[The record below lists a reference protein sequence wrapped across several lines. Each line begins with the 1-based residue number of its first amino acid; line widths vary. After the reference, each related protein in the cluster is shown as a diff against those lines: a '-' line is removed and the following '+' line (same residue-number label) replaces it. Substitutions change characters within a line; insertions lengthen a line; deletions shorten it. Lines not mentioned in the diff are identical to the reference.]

1 MAWETRILVTENWQD
16 LQNAY
21 TNVTF
26 TFQARRTDY
35 SVNSWNNYGQA
46 YWRIAAGGS
55 SSGNNYFNF
64 TWNYGQNEWFTI
76 ASWTTSI
83 KHNSDGTYSSYAEA
97 LCYTGLDNIG
107 TLTARTNYTLTTI
120 PRESTISSITGDTI
134 GSNITVNISRQS
146 SSFTHQVWWRI
157 NGTGNWTSLGTNFGT
172 SCTFTLPMS
181 VCNSVTQSTTCTL
194 NIAIRAISNGS
205 YVGGE
210 VWSSKTVNV
219 PSSVVPSFS
228 SIGVSEAVSS
238 VASLGIYVQSKS
250 KLNLSI
256 NGASGS
262 YGSWITAYSIS
273 VDGQNIYAAS
283 GTTNVINGSGNLTIT
298 ARITDSRGRQAS
310 KTTTIN
316 VKAYSAPR
324 LTSYSATRQS
334 TPTNVSVVASGSIT
348 SLLNGSTQKNSLTY
362 VIKYKQS
369 SASSYTS
376 VTVQSSGLSFSN
388 LSRTLTNIDSTKS
401 YDIQLVLSD
410 YFSSVTYQLKLS
422 TTKVIMDLKST
433 GVGINKYNERG
444 VLDVGGEVYISSNLN
459 VEGSSTVD
467 GLLTVNNKI
476 IANKGLQPQGNNPIT
491 STSADTTANWGAL
504 NTSLYFYTN
513 TGQLIDQPSQWGY
526 VLNLG
531 QGSEVHQIWMEQA
544 SGSLWHRGGN
554 GAGWNGSWRRMLD
567 SSNLGNYFTRRVVDS
582 GVSGVWDWR
591 QWDNGMVELWGT
603 WVGTINLGENNYS
616 GFHYSN
622 AITVNYPFRIVGPKL
637 WVDRGPTNFIAGVRA
652 FGDTET
658 YARFTCYGHSD
669 YSQSNV
675 TVYLYAMGWR

>member
-1 MAWETRILVTENWQD
+1 MAWETRILVTTNS
-16 LQNAY
+16 QNVSNN
-21 TNVTF
+21 TSNVTF

-35 SVNSWNNYGQA
+35 SVYVYNAYGQA
-46 YWRIAAGGS
+46 YWQIAAGGN
-55 SSGNNYFNF
+55 SSGNNRFNIN
-64 TWNYGQNEWFTI
+64 WRYGQNVWFTI
-76 ASWTTSI
+76 SSWSTTI
-83 KHNSDGTYSSYAEA
+83 THNSDGTYSSYAEA
-97 LCYTGLDNIG
+97 YVYTGVSPESLS
-107 TLTARTNYTLTTI
+107 ARVNYTLTTI

-146 SSFTHQVWWRI
+146 SSFVHQVWWRI
-157 NGTGNWTSLGTNFGT
+157 NGTGSWTSLGTNFGT

-181 VCNSVTQSTTCTL
+181 VCNQVTQSTTCTL

-310 KTTTIN
+310 RTTTIN

-348 SLLNGSTQKNSLTY
+348 SLLNGSTQKNRLTY

-376 VTVQSSGLSFSN
+376 VTVKSGGLSFSN

-444 VLDVGGEVYISSNLN
+444 VLDVGGDAYISSNLN
-459 VEGSSTVD
+459 VEGSSTVN

-513 TGQLIDQPSQWGY
+513 TGQLIDQPSQWSY

-603 WVGTINLGENNYS
+603 WTGTINLGQNNYS

-622 AITVNYPFRIVGPKL
+622 SISVNYPFKLTAPKL
-637 WVDRGPTNFIAGVRA
+637 WVDRGPSEFIAGARA

-675 TVYLYAMGWR
+675 KNYYYEIGRR

>member
-1 MAWETRILVTENWQD
+1 MAWETRILVTTNS
-16 LQNAY
+16 QNVSNN
-21 TNVTF
+21 TSNVTF

-35 SVNSWNNYGQA
+35 SVYVYNAYGQA
-46 YWRIAAGGS
+46 YWQIAAGGN
-55 SSGNNYFNF
+55 SSGNNYFNIN
-64 TWNYGQNEWFTI
+64 WRYGQNVWFTI
-76 ASWTTSI
+76 SSWSTTI
-83 KHNSDGTYSSYAEA
+83 THNSDGSYSSYAEA
-97 LCYTGLDNIG
+97 YVYTGVSPSSLS
-107 TLTARTNYTLTTI
+107 ARVDYTLTTI

-146 SSFTHQVWWRI
+146 SSFVHQVWWRI

-348 SLLNGSTQKNSLTY
+348 SLLNGSTQKNSLKY

-376 VTVQSSGLSFSN
+376 VTVKSGGLSFSN

-444 VLDVGGEVYISSNLN
+444 VLDVGGDAYISEDLVVEGGLTVGGENWIEKWGRKNWNMWAVNLN
-459 VEGSSTVD
+459 TLSDPGYYCWNSDATF
-467 GLLTVNNKI
+467 KQC
-476 IANKGLQPQGNNPIT
+476 ANRPCDASGVLCVYRGQGFTWQTYQEYQGNNFYIRRYYDYEGKWSGWSRLTKESESPSLVSVSGWSEGWKFPNGLMIIRYWSQQT
-491 STSADTTANWGAL
+491 ISTAGWG
-504 NTSLYFYTN
+504 NIYE
-513 TGQLIDQPSQWGY
+513 GQLTNVSQKSVPAGTFINNPIWILGETGY
-526 VLNLG
+526 GVAGNNG
-531 QGSEVHQIWMEQA
+531 WMPELFE
-544 SGSLWHRGGN
+544 GSLTRAPSTWATFGTGGTKKVAYCMI
-554 GAGWNGSWRRMLD
+554 GIGRW
-567 SSNLGNYFTRRVVDS
+567 
-582 GVSGVWDWR
+582 
-591 QWDNGMVELWGT
+591 
-603 WVGTINLGENNYS
+603 
-616 GFHYSN
+616 
-622 AITVNYPFRIVGPKL
+622 K
-637 WVDRGPTNFIAGVRA
+637 
-652 FGDTET
+652 
-658 YARFTCYGHSD
+658 
-669 YSQSNV
+669 
-675 TVYLYAMGWR
+675 

>member
-1 MAWETRILVTENWQD
+1 MAWETRILVTTNS
-16 LQNAY
+16 QNVSNN
-21 TNVTF
+21 TSNVTF

-35 SVNSWNNYGQA
+35 SVYVYNAYGQA
-46 YWRIAAGGS
+46 YWQIAAGGN
-55 SSGNNYFNF
+55 SSGNNYFNIN
-64 TWNYGQNEWFTI
+64 WRYGQNVWFTI
-76 ASWTTSI
+76 SSWSTTI
-83 KHNSDGTYSSYAEA
+83 THNSDGTYSSYAEA
-97 LCYTGLDNIG
+97 YVYTGVSPESLS
-107 TLTARTNYTLTTI
+107 ARTNYTLTTI

-146 SSFTHQVWWRI
+146 SSFVHQVWWRI
-157 NGTGNWTSLGTNFGT
+157 NGTGSWTSLGTNFGT

-181 VCNSVTQSTTCTL
+181 VCNQVTQSTTCTL

-250 KLNLSI
+250 RLNLSI

-376 VTVQSSGLSFSN
+376 VTVKSGGLSFSN

-444 VLDVGGEVYISSNLN
+444 VLDVGGTVYVSGGLN
-459 VEGSSTVD
+459 VEGDTRLEGALAIPNAIKDTSNVPLAGTLNDTSD
-467 GLLTVNNKI
+467 LFGYF
-476 IANKGLQPQGNNPIT
+476 KGLPTFIGTNTQNNTWYNIISVRHRNGT
-491 STSADTTANWGAL
+491 GDGQSYGMMLYSHLTSAEGLRYRQQFNGNW
-504 NTSLYFYTN
+504 
-513 TGQLIDQPSQWGY
+513 
-526 VLNLG
+526 
-531 QGSEVHQIWMEQA
+531 QGERFI
-544 SGSLWHRGGN
+544 
-554 GAGWNGSWRRMLD
+554 LD
-567 SSNLGNYFTRRVVDS
+567 SANLGNYFTRRVVDS
-582 GVSGVWDWR
+582 GVSGIWDWR

-603 WVGTINLGENNYS
+603 WTGTINLSQNNYS

-622 AITVNYPFRIVGPKL
+622 SINVAYPFRLTGPKL
-637 WVDRGPTNFIAGVRA
+637 WVDRGPSQFIAGARA

-658 YARFTCYGHSD
+658 YASFTCYGHSD

-675 TVYLYAMGWR
+675 NIYLYAMGWR

>member
-1 MAWETRILVTENWQD
+1 MAWETRILVTTNS
-16 LQNAY
+16 QNVSNN
-21 TNVTF
+21 TSNVTF

-35 SVNSWNNYGQA
+35 SVYVYNAYGQA
-46 YWRIAAGGS
+46 YWKIAAGGN
-55 SSGNNYFNF
+55 SSGNNYFNIN
-64 TWNYGQNEWFTI
+64 WRYGQNVWFTI
-76 ASWTTSI
+76 SSWSTTI
-83 KHNSDGTYSSYAEA
+83 THNSDGTYSSYAEA
-97 LCYTGLDNIG
+97 YVYTGVSPESLS
-107 TLTARTNYTLTTI
+107 ARVNYTLTTI

-444 VLDVGGEVYISSNLN
+444 VLDVGGTVYVSGGLN
-459 VEGSSTVD
+459 VEGDTRLEGALAIPNAIKDTSNVPLAGTLDNTSD
-467 GLLTVNNKI
+467 LFGYF
-476 IANKGLQPQGNNPIT
+476 KGLPTFIG
-491 STSADTTANWGAL
+491 
-504 NTSLYFYTN
+504 TN
-513 TGQLIDQPSQWGY
+513 TQNNTWYNIIS
-526 VLNLG
+526 VR
-531 QGSEVHQIWMEQA
+531 
-544 SGSLWHRGGN
+544 HRNGN
-554 GAGWNGSWRRMLD
+554 GDGPSYGMMLYSHLTSSEGLRYRQQFNGNWQGERFILD
-567 SSNLGNYFTRRVVDS
+567 SANLGNYFTRRVVDS
-582 GVSGVWDWR
+582 GVSGIWDWR

-603 WVGTINLGENNYS
+603 WTGTINLSQNNYS
-616 GFHYSN
+616 GFRYSN
-622 AITVNYPFRIVGPKL
+622 SISVNYPFRLTGPKL
-637 WVDRGPTNFIAGVRA
+637 WVDRGPSQFMAGARA

-669 YSQSNV
+669 YSESNV
-675 TVYLYAMGWR
+675 HIYLYAIGWR

>member
-1 MAWETRILVTENWQD
+1 MAWETRILVTTNS
-16 LQNAY
+16 QNVSNN
-21 TNVTF
+21 TSNVTF

-35 SVNSWNNYGQA
+35 SVYVYNAYGQA
-46 YWRIAAGGS
+46 YWQIAAGGN
-55 SSGNNYFNF
+55 SSGNNYFNIN
-64 TWNYGQNEWFTI
+64 WRYGQNVWFTI
-76 ASWTTSI
+76 SSWTTTI
-83 KHNSDGTYSSYAEA
+83 THNSDGSYSSYAEA
-97 LCYTGLDNIG
+97 YVYTGVSPESLS
-107 TLTARTNYTLTTI
+107 ARTNYTLATI
-120 PRESTISSITGDTI
+120 PRASTISSITGDTI

-146 SSFTHQVWWRI
+146 SSFVHQVWWRI

-181 VCNSVTQSTTCTL
+181 VCNQVTQSTTCTL

-262 YGSWITAYSIS
+262 YGSWITAYSIN

-362 VIKYKQS
+362 VVKYKQS

-376 VTVQSSGLSFSN
+376 VTVKSGGLSFSN

-433 GVGINKYNERG
+433 GVGINKYHERG
-444 VLDVGGEVYISSNLN
+444 TLDVGGDAYVSASLHVGQSVHSEGGVAANTTSYFHSGIAVQSSN
-459 VEGSSTVD
+459 T
-467 GLLTVNNKI
+467 
-476 IANKGLQPQGNNPIT
+476 IT
-491 STSADTTANWGAL
+491 STGADTTANWGSK
-504 NTSLYFYTN
+504 NIGVHWYTN
-513 TGQLIDQPSQWGY
+513 TGQLIDQPSRWGY

-531 QGSEVHQIWMEQA
+531 QGAEVHQIWMEQS
-544 SGSLWHRGGN
+544 SGSVWHRGGN
-554 GAGWNGSWRRMLD
+554 GAGWNGSWRRILD
-567 SSNLGNYFTRRVVDS
+567 SENLGIYFNRRVVDS
-582 GVSGVWDWR
+582 GVSGIWDWR

-603 WVGTINLGENNYS
+603 WTGTINLGQNNYS

-622 AITVNYPFRIVGPKL
+622 SINVAYPFKLTGPKL
-637 WVDRGPTNFIAGVRA
+637 WVDRGPSQFIAGARA

-658 YARFTCYGHSD
+658 YASFTCYGHSD

-675 TVYLYAMGWR
+675 NIYLYAIGWR

>member
-1 MAWETRILVTENWQD
+1 MAWETRILVTTNS
-16 LQNAY
+16 QNVSNN
-21 TNVTF
+21 TSNITF

-35 SVNSWNNYGQA
+35 SVYVYNAYGQA
-46 YWRIAAGGS
+46 YWQIAAGGN
-55 SSGNNYFNF
+55 SSGNNYFNIN
-64 TWNYGQNEWFTI
+64 WRYGQNVWFTI
-76 ASWTTSI
+76 SSWSTTI
-83 KHNSDGTYSSYAEA
+83 THNSNGTYSSYAEA
-97 LCYTGLDNIG
+97 YVYTGVSPESLS
-107 TLTARTNYTLTTI
+107 ARVNYTLTTI

-157 NGTGNWTSLGTNFGT
+157 NGTGSWTSLGTGYGT

-310 KTTTIN
+310 RTTTIN

-348 SLLNGSTQKNSLTY
+348 SLLNGSTQKNRLTY

-376 VTVQSSGLSFSN
+376 VTVKSGGLSFSN

-444 VLDVGGEVYISSNLN
+444 VLDVGGTVYVSGGLN
-459 VEGSSTVD
+459 VEG
-467 GLLTVNNKI
+467 
-476 IANKGLQPQGNNPIT
+476 
-491 STSADTTANWGAL
+491 DTRLEGAL
-504 NTSLYFYTN
+504 AIPNAIKETSNVPLAGTLNNTGDLFGYFKVLPTFIGTN
-513 TGQLIDQPSQWGY
+513 TQNNTWYNIIS
-526 VLNLG
+526 VR
-531 QGSEVHQIWMEQA
+531 
-544 SGSLWHRGGN
+544 HRNGN
-554 GAGWNGSWRRMLD
+554 GDGPSYGMMLYSHLTSSEGLRYRQQFNGNWQGERFILD
-567 SSNLGNYFTRRVVDS
+567 SANLGNYFTRRVVDS
-582 GVSGVWDWR
+582 GVSGIWDWR

-622 AITVNYPFRIVGPKL
+622 SVNVSYPFKLTAPKL
-637 WVDRGPTNFIAGVRA
+637 WVDRGPSQFIAGARA

-658 YARFTCYGHSD
+658 YASFTCYGHSD

-675 TVYLYAMGWR
+675 NIYLYAIGWR

>member
-1 MAWETRILVTENWQD
+1 MAWETRILVTTNS
-16 LQNAY
+16 QNVSNN
-21 TNVTF
+21 TSNVTF

-35 SVNSWNNYGQA
+35 SVYVYNAYGQA
-46 YWRIAAGGS
+46 YWQIAAGGN
-55 SSGNNYFNF
+55 SSGNNYFNIN
-64 TWNYGQNEWFTI
+64 WRYGQNVWFTI
-76 ASWTTSI
+76 SSWSTTI
-83 KHNSDGTYSSYAEA
+83 THNSDGTYSSYAEA
-97 LCYTGLDNIG
+97 YVYTGVSPESLS
-107 TLTARTNYTLTTI
+107 ARTNYTLTTI

-157 NGTGNWTSLGTNFGT
+157 NGTGSWTSLGTNFGT

-238 VASLGIYVQSKS
+238 VALLGIYVQSKS

-310 KTTTIN
+310 RTTTIN

-376 VTVQSSGLSFSN
+376 VTVKSGGISFSN

-444 VLDVGGEVYISSNLN
+444 VLDVGGAVYVSGGLN
-459 VEGSSTVD
+459 VEGDTRLE
-467 GLLTVNNKI
+467 GALTIPNAIKNTSNVPLAGTLNNTGDLFGYF
-476 IANKGLQPQGNNPIT
+476 KGLPTFIG
-491 STSADTTANWGAL
+491 
-504 NTSLYFYTN
+504 TN
-513 TGQLIDQPSQWGY
+513 TQNNTWYNIIS
-526 VLNLG
+526 VR
-531 QGSEVHQIWMEQA
+531 
-544 SGSLWHRGGN
+544 HRNGN
-554 GAGWNGSWRRMLD
+554 GDGPSYGMMLYSHLTSSEGLRYRQQFNGNWQGERFILD
-567 SSNLGNYFTRRVVDS
+567 SANLGNYFTRRVVDS
-582 GVSGVWDWR
+582 GVSGIWDWR

-603 WVGTINLGENNYS
+603 WTGTINLGENNYS

-622 AITVNYPFRIVGPKL
+622 AITVNYPFRLTGPKL
-637 WVDRGPTNFIAGVRA
+637 WVDQGPTEFMAGVRA

-658 YARFTCYGHSD
+658 YAKFACYGHGD

-675 TVYLYAMGWR
+675 IVYLYAMGWR

>member
-1 MAWETRILVTENWQD
+1 MAWETRILVTTNS
-16 LQNAY
+16 QNVSNN
-21 TNVTF
+21 TSNVTF

-35 SVNSWNNYGQA
+35 SVYVYNAYGQA
-46 YWRIAAGGS
+46 YWQIAAGGN
-55 SSGNNYFNF
+55 SSGNNYFNIN
-64 TWNYGQNEWFTI
+64 WRYGQNVWFTI
-76 ASWTTSI
+76 SSWSTTI
-83 KHNSDGTYSSYAEA
+83 THNSDGTYSSYAEA
-97 LCYTGLDNIG
+97 YVYTGVSPESLS
-107 TLTARTNYTLTTI
+107 ARVNYTLTTI

-310 KTTTIN
+310 RTTTIN

-362 VIKYKQS
+362 VVKYKQS

-376 VTVQSSGLSFSN
+376 VTVKSSGLSFSN

-531 QGSEVHQIWMEQA
+531 QGSEVHQIWMEQS
-544 SGSLWHRGGN
+544 SGSVWHRGGN
-554 GAGWNGSWRRMLD
+554 STGWNGSWRRILD
-567 SSNLGNYFTRRVVDS
+567 SSNLGNYFTDRVT
-582 GVSGVWDWR
+582 GYYVSGIWR
-591 QWDNGMVELWGT
+591 CRT
-603 WVGTINLGENNYS
+603 WASGFKECWCTWTGTINLGENNYS
-616 GFHYSN
+616 GFYYNNS
-622 AITVNYPFRIVGPKL
+622 IQVNYPWTFSAPKL
-637 WVDRGPTNFIAGVRA
+637 FVDRGPSQFIAGARA

-658 YARFTCYGHSD
+658 YAQFVCYGHGS

-675 TVYLYAMGWR
+675 SVYLYACGV

>member
-46 YWRIAAGGS
+46 YWQIAAGGS
-55 SSGNNYFNF
+55 SSGNNYFNIN
-64 TWNYGQNEWFTI
+64 WRYGQNVWFTI

-157 NGTGNWTSLGTNFGT
+157 NGTGSWTSLGTNFGT
-172 SCTFTLPMS
+172 SCTFNLPMS

-210 VWSSKTVNV
+210 VWSSKTVSV

-228 SIGVSEAVSS
+228 SLS
-238 VASLGIYVQSKS
+238 VTDTSRAKNLGIWVQGISTAS
-250 KLNLSI
+250 CTI
-256 NGASGS
+256 NGAGGS
-262 YGSWITAYSIS
+262 YGSWITSYRIS
-273 VDGQNIYAAS
+273 TSAGHNIYSSS
-283 GTTNVINGSGNLTIT
+283 GTTSTINSSGNVTIT
-298 ARITDSRGRQAS
+298 GTVTDSRGRTAS
-310 KTTTIN
+310 KSVTIS
-316 VKAYSAPR
+316 VQAYSTPR
-324 LTSYSATRQS
+324 FSSYSITRNSS
-334 TPTNVSVVASGSIT
+334 TPTNVTVSASGSVS
-348 SLLNGSTQKNSLTY
+348 SLSSKNTLSY

-369 SASSYTS
+369 SASAWTS
-376 VTVQSSGLSFSN
+376 VTAASGGTSFNNSKQLTGISST
-388 LSRTLTNIDSTKS
+388 RS
-401 YDIQLVLSD
+401 YNFQLVLAD
-410 YFSSVTYQLKLS
+410 YFNSVTIPLSLS
-422 TTKVIMDLKST
+422 TSPTLADFKQA
-433 GVGINKYNERG
+433 GVGIGKYHERG
-444 VLDVGGEVYISSNLN
+444 VLDVGGTVYVSGGLN
-459 VEGSSTVD
+459 VEGDTRLEGALAIPNAIKDTSNVPLAGTLND
-467 GLLTVNNKI
+467 TGDLFGYF
-476 IANKGLQPQGNNPIT
+476 KGLPTFIG
-491 STSADTTANWGAL
+491 
-504 NTSLYFYTN
+504 TN
-513 TGQLIDQPSQWGY
+513 TQNNTWYNIISVRHRNGTGDGQSYGMMLYSPLTDT
-526 VLNLG
+526 
-531 QGSEVHQIWMEQA
+531 
-544 SGSLWHRGGN
+544 GSLRYRQQVNGN
-554 GAGWNGSWRRMLD
+554 WQGERLILD
-567 SSNLGNYFTRRVVDS
+567 SANLGNYFARRVVNS

>member
-46 YWRIAAGGS
+46 YWQIAAGGS

-146 SSFTHQVWWRI
+146 SSFVHQVWWRI
-157 NGTGNWTSLGTNFGT
+157 NGTGSWTSLGTNFGT

-181 VCNSVTQSTTCTL
+181 VCKSVTQSTTCTL

-210 VWSSKTVNV
+210 VRSSKTVNV

-310 KTTTIN
+310 RTTTIN

-348 SLLNGSTQKNSLTY
+348 SLLNGSTQKNRLTY

-376 VTVQSSGLSFSN
+376 VTVKSGGLSFSN

-444 VLDVGGEVYISSNLN
+444 VLDVGGEAYISSNLN
-459 VEGSSTVD
+459 VGGDTRLEGA
-467 GLLTVNNKI
+467 LTIPNAIKNTSNVPLAGTLNNTSDLFGYF
-476 IANKGLQPQGNNPIT
+476 KGLPTFIG
-491 STSADTTANWGAL
+491 
-504 NTSLYFYTN
+504 TN
-513 TGQLIDQPSQWGY
+513 TQNNTWYNIISVRHRNGNDDGQSYGMMLYSPLTDT
-526 VLNLG
+526 
-531 QGSEVHQIWMEQA
+531 
-544 SGSLWHRGGN
+544 GSLRYRQQINGN
-554 GAGWNGSWRRMLD
+554 WQGERLILD
-567 SSNLGNYFTRRVVDS
+567 SANLGNYFKRRVVDS

-603 WVGTINLGENNYS
+603 WTGTINLGQNNYS

-622 AITVNYPFRIVGPKL
+622 SINVAYPFRLTGPKL
-637 WVDRGPTNFIAGVRA
+637 WVDRGPSQFIAGARA

-658 YARFTCYGHSD
+658 YASFTCYGHSD

-675 TVYLYAMGWR
+675 NIYLYAIGWR

>member
-1 MAWETRILVTENWQD
+1 MAWETRILVTTNS
-16 LQNAY
+16 QNVSNN
-21 TNVTF
+21 TSNVTF

-35 SVNSWNNYGQA
+35 SVYVYNAYGQA
-46 YWRIAAGGS
+46 YWQIAAGGN
-55 SSGNNYFNF
+55 SSGNNYFNIN
-64 TWNYGQNEWFTI
+64 WRYGQNVWFTI
-76 ASWTTSI
+76 SSWSTTI
-83 KHNSDGTYSSYAEA
+83 THNSDGTYSSYAEA
-97 LCYTGLDNIG
+97 YVYTGVSPESLS
-107 TLTARTNYTLTTI
+107 ARTNYTLTTI

-146 SSFTHQVWWRI
+146 SSFVHQVWWRI
-157 NGTGNWTSLGTNFGT
+157 NGTGSWTSLGTNFGT

-256 NGASGS
+256 NGASGA

-310 KTTTIN
+310 RTTTIN

-334 TPTNVSVVASGSIT
+334 TPTNVSVVASGSIA

-362 VIKYKQS
+362 IIKYKQS

-376 VTVQSSGLSFSN
+376 VTVKSGGLSFSN

-444 VLDVGGEVYISSNLN
+444 VLDVGGDAYISASLN
-459 VEGSSTVD
+459 VEGALVIPNAIKETCNVPLACTLNDTSD
-467 GLLTVNNKI
+467 LFGYF
-476 IANKGLQPQGNNPIT
+476 KGLPTFIG
-491 STSADTTANWGAL
+491 
-504 NTSLYFYTN
+504 TN
-513 TGQLIDQPSQWGY
+513 TQNNTWYNIIS
-526 VLNLG
+526 VR
-531 QGSEVHQIWMEQA
+531 
-544 SGSLWHRGGN
+544 HRNGN
-554 GAGWNGSWRRMLD
+554 GDGQSYGMMLYSHLTSSEGLRYRQQFNGNWQRERFILD
-567 SSNLGNYFTRRVVDS
+567 SANLGNYFTRRVVDS

-603 WVGTINLGENNYS
+603 WTGTINLGENNYS
-616 GFHYSN
+616 GFRYSN
-622 AITVNYPFRIVGPKL
+622 AITVNYPFRLIGPKL
-637 WVDRGPTNFIAGVRA
+637 WVDRGPTNFMAGVRA

>member
-1 MAWETRILVTENWQD
+1 MAWETRILVTTNS
-16 LQNAY
+16 QNVSNN
-21 TNVTF
+21 TSNVTF

-35 SVNSWNNYGQA
+35 SVGSWNNYGTA
-46 YWRIAAGGS
+46 YWQIAAGGK
-55 SSGNNYFNF
+55 SSGDVHFNF
-64 TWNYGQNEWFTI
+64 SWNYGQNVWFTI
-76 ASWTTSI
+76 ASWTTTI
-83 KHNSDGTYSSYAEA
+83 THNADGTYSSTAQAYVV
-97 LCYTGLDNIG
+97 TQISIG
-107 TLTARTNYTLTTI
+107 TLSCSQNYTLATI

-146 SSFTHQVWWRI
+146 SSFVHQVWWRI

-181 VCNSVTQSTTCTL
+181 VCNQVTQSTTCTL

-205 YVGGE
+205 YVGEE

-262 YGSWITAYSIS
+262 YGSWITAYSIN

-310 KTTTIN
+310 RTTTIN

-348 SLLNGSTQKNSLTY
+348 SLLNGSTQKNSLKY
-362 VIKYKQS
+362 IIKYKQS

-376 VTVQSSGLSFSN
+376 VTVKSGGLSFSN

-444 VLDVGGEVYISSNLN
+444 VLDVGGDAYISGGLN
-459 VEGSSTVD
+459 VGGATRLEGALAIPNAIKDTSNVPLAGTLND
-467 GLLTVNNKI
+467 TGDLFGYF
-476 IANKGLQPQGNNPIT
+476 KGLPTFIG
-491 STSADTTANWGAL
+491 
-504 NTSLYFYTN
+504 TN
-513 TGQLIDQPSQWGY
+513 TQNNTWYNIIS
-526 VLNLG
+526 VR
-531 QGSEVHQIWMEQA
+531 
-544 SGSLWHRGGN
+544 HRNGN
-554 GAGWNGSWRRMLD
+554 GDGPSYGMMLYSHLTSSEGLRYRQQFNGNWQGERLILD
-567 SSNLGNYFTRRVVDS
+567 SSNLGNYFNRRVVNS
-582 GVSGVWDWR
+582 GVSGIWDWR

-603 WVGTINLGENNYS
+603 WTGTINLGQNNYS

-622 AITVNYPFRIVGPKL
+622 SISVNYPFRLTGPKL
-637 WVDRGPTNFIAGVRA
+637 WVDRGPSEFIAGARA

-675 TVYLYAMGWR
+675 NIYLYAIGWR

>member
-1 MAWETRILVTENWQD
+1 MAWETRILVTTNS
-16 LQNAY
+16 QNVSNN
-21 TNVTF
+21 TSNVTF

-35 SVNSWNNYGQA
+35 SVYVYNAYGQA
-46 YWRIAAGGS
+46 YWQIAAGGN
-55 SSGNNYFNF
+55 SSGNNYFNIN
-64 TWNYGQNEWFTI
+64 WRYGQNVWFTI
-76 ASWTTSI
+76 SSWSTTI
-83 KHNSDGTYSSYAEA
+83 THNSDGTYSSYAEA
-97 LCYTGLDNIG
+97 YVYTGVSPESLS
-107 TLTARTNYTLTTI
+107 ARVNYTLTTI

-273 VDGQNIYAAS
+273 VDGQNIYAES

-310 KTTTIN
+310 RTTTIN

-348 SLLNGSTQKNSLTY
+348 SLLNGSAQKNSLTY

-376 VTVQSSGLSFSN
+376 VTVKSGGLSFSN

-422 TTKVIMDLKST
+422 TAKVIMDLKST

-444 VLDVGGEVYISSNLN
+444 VLDVGGDAYISSNLN
-459 VEGSSTVD
+459 VEGSSTVN

-476 IANKGLQPQGNNPIT
+476 IANKGLQPQGSNPIT
-491 STSADTTANWGAL
+491 STGADTTANWGAL

-526 VLNLG
+526 ILNLG
-531 QGSEVHQIWMEQA
+531 QGTEVHQIWMEQA
-544 SGSLWHRGGN
+544 SGSVWHRGGN
-554 GAGWNGSWRRMLD
+554 STGWNGTWRRLLD

-582 GVSGVWDWR
+582 GVSGIWDWR

-603 WVGTINLGENNYS
+603 WTGTINLGQNNYS

-622 AITVNYPFRIVGPKL
+622 SISVNYPFKLTAPKL
-637 WVDRGPTNFIAGVRA
+637 WVDRGPSEFIAGARA

-675 TVYLYAMGWR
+675 NIYLYAIGWR

>member
-1 MAWETRILVTENWQD
+1 MAWETRILVTTNS
-16 LQNAY
+16 QNVSNN
-21 TNVTF
+21 TSNVTF

-35 SVNSWNNYGQA
+35 SVYVYNAYGQA
-46 YWRIAAGGS
+46 YWQIAAGGN
-55 SSGNNYFNF
+55 SSGNNYFNIN
-64 TWNYGQNEWFTI
+64 WRYGQNVWFTI
-76 ASWTTSI
+76 SSWSTTI
-83 KHNSDGTYSSYAEA
+83 THNSDGTYSSYAEA
-97 LCYTGLDNIG
+97 YVYTGVSPESLS
-107 TLTARTNYTLTTI
+107 ARVNYTLTTI

-310 KTTTIN
+310 RTTTIN

-348 SLLNGSTQKNSLTY
+348 SLLNGSTQKNRLTY

-376 VTVQSSGLSFSN
+376 VTVKSGGLSFSN

-444 VLDVGGEVYISSNLN
+444 VLDVGGDAYISSNLN
-459 VEGSSTVD
+459 VEGSSTVN

-476 IANKGLQPQGNNPIT
+476 IANKGLQPQGSNPIT
-491 STSADTTANWGAL
+491 STGADTTANWGAL

-526 VLNLG
+526 ILNLG
-531 QGSEVHQIWMEQA
+531 QGTEVHQIWMEQA
-544 SGSLWHRGGN
+544 SGSVWHRGGN
-554 GAGWNGSWRRMLD
+554 STGWNGTWRRLLD

-582 GVSGVWDWR
+582 GVSGIWDWR

-603 WVGTINLGENNYS
+603 WTGTINLGENNYS

-622 AITVNYPFRIVGPKL
+622 AITVNYPFRLTGPKL
-637 WVDRGPTNFIAGVRA
+637 WVDRGPTEFMAGVRA

-658 YARFTCYGHSD
+658 YAKFACYGHGD

-675 TVYLYAMGWR
+675 IVYLYAMGWR

>member
-1 MAWETRILVTENWQD
+1 MAWETRILVTTNS
-16 LQNAY
+16 QNVSNN
-21 TNVTF
+21 TSNVTF

-35 SVNSWNNYGQA
+35 SVYVYNAYGQA
-46 YWRIAAGGS
+46 YWQIAAGGN
-55 SSGNNYFNF
+55 SSGNNYFNIN
-64 TWNYGQNEWFTI
+64 WRYGQNVWFTI
-76 ASWTTSI
+76 SSWSTTI
-83 KHNSDGTYSSYAEA
+83 THNSDGTYSSYAEA
-97 LCYTGLDNIG
+97 YVYTGVSPESLS
-107 TLTARTNYTLTTI
+107 ARVNYTLTTI

-146 SSFTHQVWWRI
+146 SSFVHQVWWRI
-157 NGTGNWTSLGTNFGT
+157 NGTGSWTSLGTNFGT

-181 VCNSVTQSTTCTL
+181 VCNQVTQSTTCTL

-310 KTTTIN
+310 RTTTIN

-376 VTVQSSGLSFSN
+376 VTVKSGGLSFSN

-444 VLDVGGEVYISSNLN
+444 ALDVGGDAYVSGSLYAGQSVHAEGGVAANTTSYFHSGIAVQSSN
-459 VEGSSTVD
+459 T
-467 GLLTVNNKI
+467 
-476 IANKGLQPQGNNPIT
+476 IT
-491 STSADTTANWGAL
+491 STGTDTTSNWGSK
-504 NTSLYFYTN
+504 NVGVHWYTN
-513 TGQLIDQPSQWGY
+513 AGQLIDQPSQWGY
-526 VLNLG
+526 LWNIG
-531 QGSEVHQIWMEQA
+531 MGTEVHQMWMEQA
-544 SGSLWHRGGN
+544 TGSVWHRGGN
-554 GAGWNGSWRRMLD
+554 STGWHGSWRRMLD
-567 SSNLGNYFTRRVVDS
+567 SANLGNYFNRRVVDS
-582 GVSGVWDWR
+582 GVSGIWDWR

-603 WVGTINLGENNYS
+603 WTGTINLGENNYS
-616 GFHYSN
+616 GFRYSN
-622 AITVNYPFRIVGPKL
+622 SITVNYPFRLTGPKL
-637 WVDRGPTNFIAGVRA
+637 WVDRGPSEFIAGARA

-675 TVYLYAMGWR
+675 NIYLYAMGWR

>member
-1 MAWETRILVTENWQD
+1 MAWETRILVTTNS
-16 LQNAY
+16 QNVSNN
-21 TNVTF
+21 TSNVTF

-35 SVNSWNNYGQA
+35 SVYVYNAYGQA
-46 YWRIAAGGS
+46 YWQIAAGGN
-55 SSGNNYFNF
+55 SSGNNYFNIN
-64 TWNYGQNEWFTI
+64 WRYGQNVWFTI
-76 ASWTTSI
+76 SSWSTTI
-83 KHNSDGTYSSYAEA
+83 THNSDGTYSSYAEA
-97 LCYTGLDNIG
+97 YVYTGVSPESLS
-107 TLTARTNYTLTTI
+107 ARVNYTLTTI

-238 VASLGIYVQSKS
+238 VAQLGIYVQSKS

-256 NGASGS
+256 NGASGA

-310 KTTTIN
+310 RTTTIN

-348 SLLNGSTQKNSLTY
+348 SLLNGSTQKNSLKY
-362 VIKYKQS
+362 IIKYKQS

-410 YFSSVTYQLKLS
+410 YFSSVTYHLKLS

-444 VLDVGGEVYISSNLN
+444 VLDVGGDAYISASLHVGQSVHAEGGVAANTTSYFHSGIAVQSSN
-459 VEGSSTVD
+459 T
-467 GLLTVNNKI
+467 
-476 IANKGLQPQGNNPIT
+476 IT
-491 STSADTTANWGAL
+491 STGADTTANWGSK
-504 NTSLYFYTN
+504 NIGVHWYTN
-513 TGQLIDQPSQWGY
+513 TGQLINQPSQWGY
-526 VLNLG
+526 LWNIG
-531 QGSEVHQIWMEQA
+531 MGAEVHQLWMEQA
-544 SGSLWHRGGN
+544 SGSVWHRGGN
-554 GAGWNGSWRRMLD
+554 ASGWNGSWRRMLD
-567 SSNLGNYFTRRVVDS
+567 SENLGLYFNRRVVDS
-582 GVSGVWDWR
+582 GVSGIWDWR

-603 WVGTINLGENNYS
+603 WTGTINLGQNNYS

-622 AITVNYPFRIVGPKL
+622 SISVNYPFKLTAPKL
-637 WVDRGPTNFIAGVRA
+637 WVDRGPSEFIAGARA

-675 TVYLYAMGWR
+675 NIYLYAIGWR

>member
-1 MAWETRILVTENWQD
+1 MAWETRILVTTNS
-16 LQNAY
+16 QNVSNN
-21 TNVTF
+21 TSNVTF
-26 TFQARRTDY
+26 TFQARRTDC
-35 SVNSWNNYGQA
+35 SVYVYNAYGQA
-46 YWRIAAGGS
+46 YWQIAAGGN
-55 SSGNNYFNF
+55 SSGNNYFNIN
-64 TWNYGQNEWFTI
+64 WRYGQNVWFTI
-76 ASWTTSI
+76 SSWSTTI
-83 KHNSDGTYSSYAEA
+83 THNSDGTYSSYAEA
-97 LCYTGLDNIG
+97 YVYTGVSPESLS
-107 TLTARTNYTLTTI
+107 ARTNYTLTTI

-146 SSFTHQVWWRI
+146 SSFVHQVWWRI
-157 NGTGNWTSLGTNFGT
+157 NGTGSWTSLGTNFGT

-238 VASLGIYVQSKS
+238 VAQLGIYVQSKS

-256 NGASGS
+256 NGASGA

-348 SLLNGSTQKNSLTY
+348 SLLNGSTQKNRLTY

-444 VLDVGGEVYISSNLN
+444 VLDVGGDAYISSNLN
-459 VEGSSTVD
+459 VEGSSTVN

-476 IANKGLQPQGNNPIT
+476 IANKGLQPQGSNPIA
-491 STSADTTANWGAL
+491 STGADTTANWGAL

-526 VLNLG
+526 ILNLG
-531 QGSEVHQIWMEQA
+531 QGSEVHQLWMEQS
-544 SGSLWHRGGN
+544 SGSVWHRGGN
-554 GAGWNGSWRRMLD
+554 GAGWNGSWRRILD
-567 SSNLGNYFTRRVVDS
+567 SENLGLYFTRRVVDS
-582 GVSGVWDWR
+582 GVSGIWDWR

-603 WVGTINLGENNYS
+603 WTGTINLGQNNYS

-622 AITVNYPFRIVGPKL
+622 AITVNYPFKLTAPKL
-637 WVDRGPTNFIAGVRA
+637 WVDRGPSEFIAGARA

-675 TVYLYAMGWR
+675 NIYLYAIGWR

>member
-1 MAWETRILVTENWQD
+1 MAWETRILVTTNS
-16 LQNAY
+16 QNVSNN
-21 TNVTF
+21 TSNVTF

-35 SVNSWNNYGQA
+35 SVYVYNAYGQA
-46 YWRIAAGGS
+46 YWQIAAGGN
-55 SSGNNYFNF
+55 SSGNNRFNIN
-64 TWNYGQNEWFTI
+64 WRYGQNVWFTI
-76 ASWTTSI
+76 SSWSTTI
-83 KHNSDGTYSSYAEA
+83 THNSDGTYSSYAEA
-97 LCYTGLDNIG
+97 YVYTGVSPESLS
-107 TLTARTNYTLTTI
+107 ARVNYTLTTI

-146 SSFTHQVWWRI
+146 SSFVHQVWWRI
-157 NGTGNWTSLGTNFGT
+157 NGTGSWTSLGTNFGT

-181 VCNSVTQSTTCTL
+181 VCNQVTQSTTCTL

-310 KTTTIN
+310 RTTTIN

-348 SLLNGSTQKNSLTY
+348 SLLNGSTQKNRLTY

-376 VTVQSSGLSFSN
+376 VTVKSGGLSFSN

-444 VLDVGGEVYISSNLN
+444 VLDVGGDAYISSNLN
-459 VEGSSTVD
+459 VEGSSTVN

-603 WVGTINLGENNYS
+603 WTGTINLGQNNYS

-622 AITVNYPFRIVGPKL
+622 SISVNYPFKLTAPKL
-637 WVDRGPTNFIAGVRA
+637 WVDRGPSEFIAGARA

-675 TVYLYAMGWR
+675 NIYLYAIGWR

>member
-1 MAWETRILVTENWQD
+1 MAWETRILVTTNS
-16 LQNAY
+16 QNVSNN
-21 TNVTF
+21 TSNVTF

-35 SVNSWNNYGQA
+35 SVGSWNNYGTA
-46 YWRIAAGGS
+46 YWQIAAGGK
-55 SSGNNYFNF
+55 SSGDVHFNF
-64 TWNYGQNEWFTI
+64 SWNYGQNVWFTI
-76 ASWTTSI
+76 ASWTTTI
-83 KHNSDGTYSSYAEA
+83 THNADGTYSSTAQAYVV
-97 LCYTGLDNIG
+97 TQISIG
-107 TLTARTNYTLTTI
+107 TLSCSQNYTLATI

-146 SSFTHQVWWRI
+146 SSFVHQVWWRI
-157 NGTGNWTSLGTNFGT
+157 NGTGSWTSLGTNFGT

-256 NGASGS
+256 NGASGA

-283 GTTNVINGSGNLTIT
+283 GTTSVINGSGNLTIT

-310 KTTTIN
+310 RTTTIN

-444 VLDVGGEVYISSNLN
+444 VLDVGGDAYISSNLN
-459 VEGSSTVD
+459 VEGSSTVN

-476 IANKGLQPQGNNPIT
+476 IANRGLQPQGSNPIT
-491 STSADTTANWGAL
+491 STGADTTANWGAL

-526 VLNLG
+526 ILNLG
-531 QGSEVHQIWMEQA
+531 QGSEVHQLWMEQA

-567 SSNLGNYFTRRVVDS
+567 SSNLGNYFNRRVVNS
-582 GVSGVWDWR
+582 GVSGIWDWR

-603 WVGTINLGENNYS
+603 WTGTINLSQNNYS
-616 GFHYSN
+616 GFRYSN
-622 AITVNYPFRIVGPKL
+622 SVNVSYPFKLTAPKL
-637 WVDRGPTNFIAGVRA
+637 WVDRGPSQFIAGARA

-658 YARFTCYGHSD
+658 YASFTCYGHSD

-675 TVYLYAMGWR
+675 NIYLYAVGWR

>member
-1 MAWETRILVTENWQD
+1 MAWETRILVTTNS
-16 LQNAY
+16 QNVSNN
-21 TNVTF
+21 TSNVTF

-35 SVNSWNNYGQA
+35 SVYVYNAYGQA
-46 YWRIAAGGS
+46 YWQIAAGGN
-55 SSGNNYFNF
+55 SSGNNYFNIN
-64 TWNYGQNEWFTI
+64 WRYGQNVWFTI
-76 ASWTTSI
+76 SSWSTTI
-83 KHNSDGTYSSYAEA
+83 THNSDGTYSSYAEA
-97 LCYTGLDNIG
+97 YVYTGVSPESLS
-107 TLTARTNYTLTTI
+107 ARVNYTLTTI

-310 KTTTIN
+310 RTTTIN

-369 SASSYTS
+369 SAGSYTS

-444 VLDVGGEVYISSNLN
+444 VLDVGGDAYVSGNAYI
-459 VEGSSTVD
+459 D
-467 GLLTVNNKI
+467 GDLAV
-476 IANKGLQPQGNNPIT
+476 G
-491 STSADTTANWGAL
+491 
-504 NTSLYFYTN
+504 
-513 TGQLIDQPSQWGY
+513 
-526 VLNLG
+526 
-531 QGSEVHQIWMEQA
+531 
-544 SGSLWHRGGN
+544 GSLNIPGNISDSNVPIAGTFDERVDNIFEWAKNKPSFIGTLTHSSAGTWYNVISARHR
-554 GAGWNGSWRRMLD
+554 NGSDDGPSWGMMLFTHLTSGDNLTWRQQLNGVWQNDKILLD
-567 SSNLGNYFTRRVVDS
+567 SANLGNYFNRRVVDS

-603 WVGTINLGENNYS
+603 WTGTINLGQNNYS

-637 WVDRGPTNFIAGVRA
+637 WVDRGPSQFMAGARA

-658 YARFTCYGHSD
+658 YAKFTCYGHAD
-669 YSQSNV
+669 YSESNV

>member
-1 MAWETRILVTENWQD
+1 MAWETRILVTTNS
-16 LQNAY
+16 QNVSNN
-21 TNVTF
+21 TSNVTF

-35 SVNSWNNYGQA
+35 SVYVYNAYGQA
-46 YWRIAAGGS
+46 YWQIAAGGN
-55 SSGNNYFNF
+55 SSGNNYFNIN
-64 TWNYGQNEWFTI
+64 WRYGQNVWFTI
-76 ASWTTSI
+76 SSWSTTI
-83 KHNSDGTYSSYAEA
+83 THNSDGTYSSYAEA
-97 LCYTGLDNIG
+97 YVYTGVSPESLS
-107 TLTARTNYTLTTI
+107 ARVNYTLTTI

-172 SCTFTLPMS
+172 SCTFNLPMS

-310 KTTTIN
+310 RTTTIN

-362 VIKYKQS
+362 VVKYKQS

-376 VTVQSSGLSFSN
+376 VTVKSSGLSFSN

-444 VLDVGGEVYISSNLN
+444 VLDVGGDAYVSGNAYI
-459 VEGSSTVD
+459 D
-467 GLLTVNNKI
+467 GDLAV
-476 IANKGLQPQGNNPIT
+476 G
-491 STSADTTANWGAL
+491 
-504 NTSLYFYTN
+504 
-513 TGQLIDQPSQWGY
+513 
-526 VLNLG
+526 
-531 QGSEVHQIWMEQA
+531 
-544 SGSLWHRGGN
+544 GSLNIPGNISDSNVPIAGTFDERVDNIFEWAKNKPSFIGTLTHSSAGTWYNVISARHR
-554 GAGWNGSWRRMLD
+554 NGSDDGPSWGMMLFTHLTSGDNLTWRQQLNGVWQNDKILLD
-567 SSNLGNYFTRRVVDS
+567 SANLGNYFADRVT
-582 GVSGVWDWR
+582 GYYVSGIWR
-591 QWDNGMVELWGT
+591 CRT
-603 WVGTINLGENNYS
+603 WASGFKECWCTWTGTINLGENNYS
-616 GFHYSN
+616 GFYYNNS
-622 AITVNYPFRIVGPKL
+622 IQVNYPWTFSAPKL
-637 WVDRGPTNFIAGVRA
+637 FVDRGPSQFIAGARA

-658 YARFTCYGHSD
+658 YARFVCYGHGS

-675 TVYLYAMGWR
+675 SVYLYACGV